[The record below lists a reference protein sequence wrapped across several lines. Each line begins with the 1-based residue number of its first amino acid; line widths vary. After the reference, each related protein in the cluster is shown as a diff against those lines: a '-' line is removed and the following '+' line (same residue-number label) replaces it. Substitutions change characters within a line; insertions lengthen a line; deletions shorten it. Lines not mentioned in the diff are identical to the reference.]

1 MGGRALPAQAAA
13 ASRQRGLVGASW
25 CQQVPLAC
33 GCVRVRP
40 SVAAHAPLKAI
51 VEDAPCIVR
60 AALGSKSSIPTAGVN
75 RTVRLPCAQRGIASA
90 QRRTIAS
97 AVEALETGTGIADR
111 IG

>member
-1 MGGRALPAQAAA
+1 LRFRSGAAIRGRT
-13 ASRQRGLVGASW
+13 R
-25 CQQVPLAC
+25 
-33 GCVRVRP
+33 
-40 SVAAHAPLKAI
+40 PLKAI

-75 RTVRLPCAQRGIASA
+75 RTVRLRCAQRGIASA

-111 IG
+111 IGQRQGETKGRARTR